1 MVHESLIS
9 VFDIIN
15 KQQCKLYILRES
27 NFRDMQMWAYSIYIK
42 LICIFKL
49 SFKETC
55 NTKKFSFH
63 VKIHCGKF
71 QCDRT
76 KEKKSPLGY
85 LVMLEVLAH
94 ILN

>member
-15 KQQCKLYILRES
+15 KQQCKLYILGES
-27 NFRDMQMWAYSIYIK
+27 NCRDMQMWAYSIYIK

-71 QCDRT
+71 HCDRT
-76 KEKKSPLGY
+76 KEKKMPIRMFSL
-85 LVMLEVLAH
+85 LEVTS
-94 ILN
+94 